1 MRAIGIRGRDA
12 SNRARRIR
20 ALLAGTALSA
30 LTTLPAAAQNATW
43 LNPATVAGPTLGT
56 FDYDAAANWTP
67 GTPVALTNG
76 PTGTATFGV
85 STTAALSFSA
95 NTTVGAWTFN
105 AGASNYTFT
114 NAHVLTFSGG
124 GISVLGG
131 SASITNSNFVI
142 FNNGTAGNAAI
153 VNNGTVTFNTLSS
166 AGNATI
172 TTSGLTEFLGASTGG
187 AAQFNTLS
195 GGTVDISGLSG
206 TFFATGSIEGAGS
219 YTLGSKSL
227 LTTNNVDTVVS
238 GVISGVGGRLN
249 KFGTGT
255 LTLSGVNTYT
265 GVTGV
270 GGGTLIVAAGGSI
283 ASAPAVVDTGGT
295 LIVNGTAGDINA
307 TGTLSGTGTV
317 AAAQVFGTFAPGS
330 GLAGST
336 MTVANG
342 IAFQP
347 GATYRIQVS
356 PTAASS
362 ANVTGAAGLAGT
374 VSAQF
379 APGSYVARNYTILT
393 STAGLGGTTFN
404 ALTTT
409 GLPAGFTA
417 SLGYTSNNVLL
428 NLNAVLGIAT
438 GSTVNRNQQNI
449 ATSLNK
455 FFNNGGTLPPGF
467 VSVFGLTGAPLSTA
481 LTQLSGETATGGQQ
495 TTFNAMSQFMGFM
508 TDPFVNGRGGD
519 APAAGM
525 ASFAEENQGGKSA
538 RDAYG
543 MFNKAPL
550 TQTYEPRWSVWAA
563 GFGGSQTTDGNTA
576 AGSNNTTSRIYGTTV
591 GADYRFSPFTIG
603 GFALTGGG
611 TNFSVANGG
620 SGRSDLFQAGAFF
633 KHNIGAAY
641 LSGASAYGWQD
652 VTTDRT
658 VTVAGIDRL
667 RAAFNANAWSGRL
680 ESGYRFVT
688 PLFDGIGLTPYAAGQ
703 FTTFDLPAYAEKV
716 LSGAST
722 FALAYGSKSVTDS
735 RSELGLRTDKSFA
748 MPNGVFTLRG
758 RAAWAHDFNPDH
770 AVAATFQAL
779 PGASFVVNGAAQ
791 ARNSA
796 LTTASAEVKWLN
808 GWSAAATFEGEFS
821 DVTRSYAGKGVVRY
835 SW

>member
-295 LIVNGTAGDINA
+295 LIVNGTAGGFRYVRARLRPCGQHHDCC
-307 TGTLSGTGTV
+307 
-317 AAAQVFGTFAPGS
+317 QR
-330 GLAGST
+330 
-336 MTVANG
+336 
-342 IAFQP
+342 
-347 GATYRIQVS
+347 YR
-356 PTAASS
+356 
-362 ANVTGAAGLAGT
+362 L
-374 VSAQF
+374 
-379 APGSYVARNYTILT
+379 
-393 STAGLGGTTFN
+393 
-404 ALTTT
+404 
-409 GLPAGFTA
+409 
-417 SLGYTSNNVLL
+417 
-428 NLNAVLGIAT
+428 
-438 GSTVNRNQQNI
+438 
-449 ATSLNK
+449 
-455 FFNNGGTLPPGF
+455 
-467 VSVFGLTGAPLSTA
+467 
-481 LTQLSGETATGGQQ
+481 
-495 TTFNAMSQFMGFM
+495 
-508 TDPFVNGRGGD
+508 
-519 APAAGM
+519 
-525 ASFAEENQGGKSA
+525 SA
-538 RDAYG
+538 RCYLPDSGQPDRCVERQRYRCRR
-543 MFNKAPL
+543 P
-550 TQTYEPRWSVWAA
+550 
-563 GFGGSQTTDGNTA
+563 GGHCQ
-576 AGSNNTTSRIYGTTV
+576 
-591 GADYRFSPFTIG
+591 
-603 GFALTGGG
+603 
-611 TNFSVANGG
+611 
-620 SGRSDLFQAGAFF
+620 
-633 KHNIGAAY
+633 
-641 LSGASAYGWQD
+641 
-652 VTTDRT
+652 RT
-658 VTVAGIDRL
+658 VRAGKLCGPQLYDSHIDGRPRRHHLQRAYHDRPACRL
-667 RAAFNANAWSGRL
+667 HR
-680 ESGYRFVT
+680 
-688 PLFDGIGLTPYAAGQ
+688 Q
-703 FTTFDLPAYAEKV
+703 
-716 LSGAST
+716 
-722 FALAYGSKSVTDS
+722 
-735 RSELGLRTDKSFA
+735 LGL
-748 MPNGVFTLRG
+748 
-758 RAAWAHDFNPDH
+758 H
-770 AVAATFQAL
+770 Q
-779 PGASFVVNGAAQ
+779 Q
-791 ARNSA
+791 
-796 LTTASAEVKWLN
+796 
-808 GWSAAATFEGEFS
+808 
-821 DVTRSYAGKGVVRY
+821 
-835 SW
+835 